1 MCKEFLLGELYDEIT
16 DKIYDEKMKTATE
29 YEKIINTYLND
40 IYDNPNSKMVQYNL
54 YKQNILFYEQALGKY
69 LYNFNIEELNNLISS
84 VPSNSSDL
92 RSAVFGF
99 CNQYLDW
106 CVYKNL
112 ITINNMKALDR
123 EELTKISKK
132 ASINKIFAGD
142 KFYNLLSELEKHTA
156 VQNFISLVLAK
167 IGLMGIDLIEIRS
180 AKYSDID
187 RENMIFRV
195 CNDETGEIIKEL
207 KITDRDLIWL
217 EKAREEDKTKGGIPY
232 NNGRYIIK
240 TTGNEDK
247 IIEETAIYSRIN
259 NAFTQSNLKRI
270 SFKTI
275 NRSAKIEEIL
285 NIRENRKITTNDI
298 HGVALYFEPEAS
310 RGSYNSLKKLYESV
324 SDEKV
329 MVVYRSKVKEEDLED
344 NNSKKFVENLRK
356 ELGIIESK

>member
-1 MCKEFLLGELYDEIT
+1 MNADKKNKDMDNKNTDTNNEKEVEISEFEEQMNEYLDE
-16 DKIYDEKMKTATE
+16 
-29 YEKIINTYLND
+29 
-40 IYDNPNSKMVQYNL
+40 IYDNPNSRSVQKNL
-54 YKQNILFYEQALGKY
+54 YVKNVLYYEKALNKF
-69 LYNFNIEELNNLISS
+69 LYQFNIQELTNLILAI
-84 VPSNSSDL
+84 PSTSDDL
-92 RSAVFGF
+92 KDSIFGF
-99 CNQYLDW
+99 CGQYLDW
-106 CVYKNL
+106 CVYRGVISFN
-112 ITINNMKALDR
+112 IMNALDR
-123 EELTKISKK
+123 KALTGTSKNI
-132 ASINKIFAGD
+132 AQRKIFAGD

-180 AKYSDID
+180 ARYSYID

-207 KITDRDLIWL
+207 KITNRDLTWL
-217 EKAREEDKTKGGIPY
+217 EKARKEEKTKGGIPY
-232 NNGRYIIK
+232 NNSGYIIK

-298 HGVALYFEPEAS
+298 HGVCIYFEPEAS

-344 NNSKKFVENLRK
+344 NNSKQFVENLRK